1 MLTLGLSGHFG
12 SDTTDLAPGMPRS
25 YSHDAAAC
33 LVADGELIAAAEQE
47 RFNRIKH
54 TTKFPT
60 DAIRACLEIAGV
72 TPDQVDG
79 VGYYFGELFS
89 DQALNSWYAAI
100 PTLPTLTAREVIK
113 DRLRENFDWNLSDD
127 RFRFTA
133 HHLAHARSNFTR
145 SGMDDALV
153 VVMDGRAEDD
163 SASIFTAQGDKLE
176 KLATYSVAQ
185 SLGLFYM
192 QAISVVRYGFGDE
205 YKVMGLAP
213 YGDPAVYRDVFE
225 SMYTLADHGQYQLT
239 QGTADLNFP
248 ASTFLAAGLWPRR
261 AGEPM
266 TKAHMDFAA
275 GLQEMLERV
284 SLHVVSH
291 WAKETGLHNLCFVGG
306 VAHNSS
312 LNGVLLRSG
321 LFEEVFVHPASH
333 DAGAAEGAAIETA
346 MLLGER
352 PRPTGR
358 MRSASLGPALSR
370 SPRDI
375 ERTLTAWGDLIEFE
389 RPADVVTA
397 AAELMAGGEVL
408 GWAQGRSEFGPR
420 ALGNRSII
428 ADARPAENR
437 TRINAMVKM
446 RESFRPFAPAV
457 TPEDADTYFDL
468 TDTRAGHEFMSFVV
482 HVRPEHR
489 ARLGAVT
496 HVDGSARVQ
505 IVDPGTNERFYRLIK
520 RFGELTGTPVLLNT
534 SFNNDAEPIVESAD
548 DVVTTFLTTELDALV
563 IEDFVVRRRTSVPG
577 ALDGMVL
584 RPRPV
589 TKLREERV
597 PGDTADGPSR
607 EVYLDYTDGSRAQ
620 ISQAVFDL
628 LRLADGTRTLGELA
642 VAAGTGALTDEVR
655 GELFALWQRRFFA
668 LVPQAAV

>member
-12 SDTTDLAPGMPRS
+12 SDATDLAPGMPRS

-60 DAIRACLEIAGV
+60 DAIRACLDTAGV

-79 VGYYFGELFS
+79 VGYYFGEVFS

-145 SGMDDALV
+145 SGMDEALV

-163 SASIFTAQGDKLE
+163 SASIFAAHGDKLE

-213 YGDPAVYRDVFE
+213 YGDPAVYREVFE
-225 SMYTLADHGQYQLT
+225 SMYSLADHGQYQLT

-266 TKAHMDFAA
+266 TQAHMDFAA

-291 WAKETGLHNLCFVGG
+291 WAKETGLNNLCFVGG

-346 MLLGER
+346 MLMGER
-352 PRPTGR
+352 PGRTGR

-370 SPRDI
+370 SSQDI

-397 AAELMAGGEVL
+397 AAELMAGGAVL

-457 TPEDADTYFDL
+457 TPEDAATYFDL

-482 HVRPEHR
+482 KVRPECR
-489 ARLGAVT
+489 EQLGAVT
-496 HVDGSARVQ
+496 HVDGSARLQ
-505 IVDPGTNERFYRLIK
+505 IVDPQTNERFYRLIK

-563 IEDFVVRRRTSVPG
+563 IEDFVVRRRTHVPD
-577 ALDGMVL
+577 ALDALVL

-589 TKLREERV
+589 TKLREDRV
-597 PGDTADGPSR
+597 PGDAADELSR
-607 EVYLDYTDGSRAQ
+607 EVYLDYTDGSHAQ

-628 LRLADGTRTLGELA
+628 LRVADGTRTVAELVSA
-642 VAAGTGALTDEVR
+642 GGTGPLTGEVR
-655 GELFALWQRRFFA
+655 AELFALWQRRFFA
-668 LVPQAAV
+668 LVPDAAV